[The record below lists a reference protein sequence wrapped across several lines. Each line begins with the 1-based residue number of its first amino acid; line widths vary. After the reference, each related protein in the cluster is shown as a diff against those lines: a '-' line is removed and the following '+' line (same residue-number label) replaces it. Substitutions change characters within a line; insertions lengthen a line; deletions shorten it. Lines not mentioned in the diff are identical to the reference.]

1 MAQVF
6 GVGIDELQKTLG
18 NNRYFNGL
26 RRSLDGTIYMVK
38 ADLLELEDGVE
49 LNRPGNINENYNNWS
64 RGEDFFEG
72 RDTQHRLVYKNL
84 VYEQYKWDGRNLFYY
99 VNKDGELVLKVNEAQ
114 TYTGYVEPYSSQE
127 INSIKELINGRFSN
141 RQDTF

>member
-6 GVGIDELQKTLG
+6 GVGIDELQKSLA
-18 NNRYFNGL
+18 NSRYFYGL
-26 RRSLDGTIYMVK
+26 RRTENGELYMVK
-38 ADLLELEDGVE
+38 ADLLELEDGVQ
-49 LNRPGNINENYNNWS
+49 LNRPGNIDSNYNNFS

-114 TYTGYVEPYSSQE
+114 TYTGYVEPYSS
-127 INSIKELINGRFSN
+127 
-141 RQDTF
+141 

>member
-6 GVGIDELQKTLG
+6 GVGIDELQKSLA
-18 NNRYFNGL
+18 NSRYFYGL
-26 RRSLDGTIYMVK
+26 RRTSDGTIYLVK

-49 LNRPGNINENYNNWS
+49 LNRSGDIDDNYNNWS

-72 RDTQHRLVYKNL
+72 RDTQHKLVYKNL

-114 TYTGYVEPYSSQE
+114 TYTGYVEPYSS
-127 INSIKELINGRFSN
+127 
-141 RQDTF
+141 

>member
-6 GVGIDELQKTLG
+6 GVGIDELQKSLA
-18 NNRYFNGL
+18 NSRYFYGL
-26 RRSLDGTIYMVK
+26 RRTDSGELYMVK
-38 ADLLELEDGVE
+38 ADLLELEDGVQ
-49 LNRPGNINENYNNWS
+49 LNRPGNIDANYNNFS

-72 RDTQHRLVYKNL
+72 RDKQHRTVYKNL

-114 TYTGYVEPYSSQE
+114 TYLGYVEPYSS
-127 INSIKELINGRFSN
+127 
-141 RQDTF
+141 

>member
-18 NNRYFNGL
+18 NNRYFYGL
-26 RRSLDGTIYMVK
+26 RRTSDGTVYMLK

-49 LNRPGNINENYNNWS
+49 LNRSGNIDDNYNNWS

-72 RDTQHRLVYKNL
+72 RDTQHKLVYKNL

-114 TYTGYVEPYSSQE
+114 TYTGYVEPYSS
-127 INSIKELINGRFSN
+127 
-141 RQDTF
+141 

>member
-6 GVGIDELQKTLG
+6 GVGIDELQKSLA
-18 NNRYFNGL
+18 NSRYFYGL
-26 RRSLDGTIYMVK
+26 RRTSDGKIYMVK

-72 RDTQHRLVYKNL
+72 RDTQHKLVYKNL

-114 TYTGYVEPYSSQE
+114 TYLGYVEPYSS
-127 INSIKELINGRFSN
+127 
-141 RQDTF
+141 

>member
-18 NNRYFNGL
+18 NNRYFYGL
-26 RRSLDGTIYMVK
+26 RRTSDATVYLVK

-49 LNRPGNINENYNNWS
+49 LNRSGNIDDNYNNWS

-72 RDTQHRLVYKNL
+72 RDTQHKLVYKT
-84 VYEQYKWDGRNLFYY
+84 LFM
-99 VNKDGELVLKVNEAQ
+99 NSTNGTEE
-114 TYTGYVEPYSSQE
+114 TYFTM
-127 INSIKELINGRFSN
+127 
-141 RQDTF
+141 

>member
-18 NNRYFNGL
+18 NNRYFYGL
-26 RRSLDGTIYMVK
+26 RRTSDGTVYLVK

-49 LNRPGNINENYNNWS
+49 LNRSGNIDDNYKNWS

-72 RDTQHRLVYKNL
+72 RDTQHKLVYKNL
-84 VYEQYKWDGRNLFYY
+84 FYEQYKLDGRNLFYY

-114 TYTGYVEPYSSQE
+114 TYTGYVEPYSS
-127 INSIKELINGRFSN
+127 
-141 RQDTF
+141 

>member
-6 GVGIDELQKTLG
+6 GVGIDELQKTLC
-18 NNRYFNGL
+18 NNRYFYGL
-26 RRSLDGTIYMVK
+26 RRTSDGTIYLVK

-49 LNRPGNINENYNNWS
+49 LNRSGNIDDNYNNWS

-72 RDTQHRLVYKNL
+72 RDTQHKLVYKNL

-114 TYTGYVEPYSSQE
+114 TYTGYVEPYSS
-127 INSIKELINGRFSN
+127 
-141 RQDTF
+141 

>member
-6 GVGIDELQKTLG
+6 GVGIDELLKTLG
-18 NNRYFNGL
+18 NNRYFYGL
-26 RRSLDGTIYMVK
+26 RRTSDGTIYMVK

-49 LNRPGNINENYNNWS
+49 LNRPRNINENYNNWS

-72 RDTQHRLVYKNL
+72 RDTQHKLVYKNL

-114 TYTGYVEPYSSQE
+114 TYTGYVEPYSS
-127 INSIKELINGRFSN
+127 
-141 RQDTF
+141 

>member
-6 GVGIDELQKTLG
+6 GVGIDELQKSLA
-18 NNRYFNGL
+18 NSRYFYGL
-26 RRSLDGTIYMVK
+26 RRTDNGELYMVK
-38 ADLLELEDGVE
+38 ADLLELEDGVQ
-49 LNRPGNINENYNNWS
+49 LNRPGNIDANYNNFS

-72 RDTQHRLVYKNL
+72 RDQQHRKVYQNL

-114 TYTGYVEPYSSQE
+114 TYLGYVEPYSS
-127 INSIKELINGRFSN
+127 
-141 RQDTF
+141 